1 MFLEKRD
8 PQGEGYH
15 NDHPRRDFSSHMTSA
30 GVQLVNSL
38 FKELVI
44 LEKIKKTSHFSSGPI
59 GWVGSI

>member
-15 NDHPRRDFSSHMTSA
+15 NDHPRRDFSSHTTSA

-38 FKELVI
+38 FKELV
-44 LEKIKKTSHFSSGPI
+44 
-59 GWVGSI
+59 

>member
-38 FKELVI
+38 FKELV
-44 LEKIKKTSHFSSGPI
+44 
-59 GWVGSI
+59 